1 MPNATVMIPNPQVE
15 LTIEQLIAAMRQLE
29 PIQKKQVARAL
40 AEDELDAEL
49 TNLIAELYSK
59 PPVADITD
67 GDILREVHSAMK
79 WPPTV

>member
-1 MPNATVMIPNPQVE
+1 MPSATVMIPNAQVE

-40 AEDELDAEL
+40 AEDELDTEL

-59 PPVADITD
+59 PPVTDISD
-67 GDILREVHSAMK
+67 ANILNEVQA
-79 WPPTV
+79 VRQRRG